1 MWHNLASIENER
13 KIETGGITYFI
24 NKCVHCPY
32 AVKDYDRRAV
42 ICTVHGFDIVLD
54 INSEPDKNCP
64 LEKRYKI

>member
-32 AVKDYDRRAV
+32 AVKVYDKGVV
-42 ICTVHGFDIVLD
+42 ICKVHGIVLD
-54 INSEPDKNCP
+54 INSEPDKHCP
-64 LEKRYKI
+64 LKKRYER

>member
-24 NKCVHCPY
+24 SKCVHCPY
-32 AVKDYDRRAV
+32 AVKVYDKGVV
-42 ICTVHGFDIVLD
+42 ICKVHGIVLD